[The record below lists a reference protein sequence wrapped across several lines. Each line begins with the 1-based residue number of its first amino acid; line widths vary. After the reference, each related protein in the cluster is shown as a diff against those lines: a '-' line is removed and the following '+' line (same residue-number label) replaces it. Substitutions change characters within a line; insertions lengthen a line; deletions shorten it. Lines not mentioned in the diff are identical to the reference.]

1 MKKRRTQPET
11 PEQDQTGSPP
21 LGEPVFLVIG
31 LLRRS
36 HGLKGDVIMDV
47 FTDFPERLSAG
58 KTVYIGDTYRPAIIQ
73 RLRPANKKILIGFE
87 GYSNP
92 ESTADLRN
100 QLVYVPAAEMPV
112 LPEGEFYHHQ
122 LIGLRVVDSSDQVLG
137 MLNDILET
145 GANDVYVVKSADG
158 SETLIPAVEN
168 FVLDINLERGEIK
181 VVPPEWD

>member
-1 MKKRRTQPET
+1 MKKRRAQPET

-31 LLRRS
+31 LLGRS

-47 FTDFPERLSAG
+47 YTDFPERLTPG
-58 KTVYIGDTYRPAIIQ
+58 KTVYLGDTYRPVIIQ

-100 QLVYVPAAEMPV
+100 QLVYVPTSEMPL
-112 LPEGEFYHHQ
+112 LPEGEYYHHQ
-122 LIGLRVVDSSDQVLG
+122 LIGLRVVDSSTQVLG
-137 MLNDILET
+137 VLDDILET

-158 SETLIPAVEN
+158 NELLIPAVEN
-168 FVLDINLERGEIK
+168 FILEISLERGEIK